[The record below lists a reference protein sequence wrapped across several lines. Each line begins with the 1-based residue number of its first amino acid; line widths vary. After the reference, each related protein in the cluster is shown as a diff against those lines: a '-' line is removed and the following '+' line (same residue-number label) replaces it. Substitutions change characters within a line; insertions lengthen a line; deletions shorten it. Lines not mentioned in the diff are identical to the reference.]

1 MIQCRGTFIKNVI
14 EKMGYKSYLE
24 IGLSKN
30 PKAPY
35 RMIHYYLGFVNLKWN
50 IIFRK

>member
-1 MIQCRGTFIKNVI
+1 MIRCRGTFIKNVI

-35 RMIHYYLGFVNLKWN
+35 RLIQIENKSS
-50 IIFRK
+50 IEK